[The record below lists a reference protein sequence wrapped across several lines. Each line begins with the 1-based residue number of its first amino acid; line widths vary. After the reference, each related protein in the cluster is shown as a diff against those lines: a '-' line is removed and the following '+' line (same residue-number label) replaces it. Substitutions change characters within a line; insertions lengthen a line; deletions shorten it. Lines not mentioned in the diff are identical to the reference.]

1 MSQFNLC
8 KISLEI
14 AALLLQ
20 CEGQRVVLFA
30 ELGAHRV
37 WVDIHPVRELVA
49 DFVTKRGRKKVG

>member
-20 CEGQRVVLFA
+20 REGQRVVLFA
-30 ELGAHRV
+30 ELGAHGV
-37 WVDIHPVRELVA
+37 WVYSHPVCELVA
-49 DFVTKRGRKKVG
+49 DLVTIRVRWKVG